1 MASIAVQN
9 ETIYTVTD
17 TIAQHIRLDVQEH
30 FGDAVRAIRVQE
42 GLARHAF
49 NVRTGEVR
57 YAFSPR
63 DFGLL
68 PSPTA
73 IPDIGDD
80 LVDILIAEQPGGRA
94 RHKRRGGRGR

>member
-1 MASIAVQN
+1 MASISVEN
-9 ETIYTVTD
+9 ETTYTVTD
-17 TIAQHIRLDVQEH
+17 TIAQHIRLDAQEH

-42 GLARHAF
+42 GIARHAF

-68 PSPTA
+68 PSA
-73 IPDIGDD
+73 AALADAAAH
-80 LVDILIAEQPGGRA
+80 LVDGLLTEQSGERV
-94 RHKRRGGRGR
+94 RHRRRGRSR

>member
-1 MASIAVQN
+1 MASISVQN
-9 ETIYTVTD
+9 ETTYTVTD

-30 FGDAVRAIRVQE
+30 FGDTVSAIRVQE

-68 PSPTA
+68 PTPIAIAAGDLAASL
-73 IPDIGDD
+73 IPDELSDG
-80 LVDILIAEQPGGRA
+80 V
-94 RHKRRGGRGR
+94 RHRRRGRGRGL